1 VHRLAPLQI
10 VTLGLLVAFVVVP
23 ITMPVIFSFSVYW
36 QDILPE
42 GFTLRWYEKFLAKP
56 ATSRSLTV
64 SLVVASSAVLLNLL
78 IAVPAGYAISRMK
91 GRVRAVTTAIAR
103 VLPLVLPPV
112 IVGTALLL
120 AFSGPPLALSGTI
133 WMVIIAH
140 TLLGF
145 PFMIRNTLASFDT
158 LDIDTL
164 SEAAA
169 SLGAHLWQRLRW
181 VIVPNVLPGILSGA
195 LLVFAISIGEF
206 EVTSMVA
213 GFEAQTLPL
222 QLFQQIRNDMRIA
235 SAISAF
241 LVYVSL
247 VCFLGMTWLGGH
259 LRERRG

>member
-1 VHRLAPLQI
+1 MQRLTAGR
-10 VTLGLLVAFVVVP
+10 TLILALLVAFVVLP
-23 ITMPVIFSFSVYW
+23 IGMPVIFSFSVYW

-42 GFTLRWYEKFLAKP
+42 GFTLEWYRRFLTKP

-64 SLVVASSAVLLNLL
+64 SLVVAASAVLLNLL
-78 IAVPAGYAISRMK
+78 IAVPAGYAIARMK
-91 GRVRAVTTAIAR
+91 GRAR
-103 VLPLVLPPV
+103 SFMVVVARILPLVLPPV

-120 AFSGPPLALSGTI
+120 AFSKPPFAFSGTI
-133 WMVIIAH
+133 WMVIVAH

-164 SEAAA
+164 SEAAQ
-169 SLGAHLWQRLRW
+169 SLGANLWQRLRY
-181 VIVPNVLPGILSGA
+181 VIVPNVLPGVLAGA

-247 VCFLGMTWLGGH
+247 VCFLGMVYLGH
-259 LRERRG
+259 YLRERS

>member
-1 VHRLAPLQI
+1 MHRLSAFQVLLLI
-10 VTLGLLVAFVVVP
+10 LLVAFVVVP
-23 ITMPVIFSFSVYW
+23 ITMPVIFSFSLFW

-42 GFTLRWYEKFLAKP
+42 GFTLRWYQKILAKP
-56 ATSRSLTV
+56 ATSRSLGV
-64 SLVVASSAVLLNLL
+64 SLIVATSAVLLNLL
-78 IAVPAGYAISRMK
+78 IAVPAGYAISRLR
-91 GRVRAVTTAIAR
+91 GRLRRFMTTVAR

-120 AFSGPPLALSGTI
+120 AFSKPPFAFSGTI
-133 WMVIIAH
+133 WMVIVAH

-158 LDIDTL
+158 IDVDTL

-169 SLGAHLWQRLRW
+169 SLGANLWQRLRY
-181 VIVPNVLPGILSGA
+181 VIVPNVLPGVMAGA

-247 VCFLGMTWLGGH
+247 VCFLGMTWLGGY
-259 LRERRG
+259 LRERRA

>member
-1 VHRLAPLQI
+1 MHRLGPLQI
-10 VTLGLLVAFVVVP
+10 TLLILLVAFVLVP
-23 ITMPVIFSFSVYW
+23 IAMPVIFSFSIYW

-42 GFTLRWYEKFLAKP
+42 GFTLHWYEKFLTKP
-56 ATSRSLTV
+56 ATSRSLGI
-64 SLVVASSAVLLNLL
+64 SLIVAISAVLLNLL
-78 IAVPAGYAISRMK
+78 VAVPAGYAISRLR
-91 GRVRAVTTAIAR
+91 GRPRRIMTALAR
-103 VLPLVLPPV
+103 VLPLVFPPV

-120 AFSGPPLALSGTI
+120 AFSKPPLAFSGTI
-133 WMVIIAH
+133 WMVIVAH

-158 LDIDTL
+158 IDVDIL

-169 SLGAHLWQRLRW
+169 SLGANLWQRLRH
-181 VIVPNVLPGILSGA
+181 VIVPNVLPGVLAGA

-247 VCFLGMTWLGGH
+247 LCFLGMTWLGGH